1 MRYRVLLL
9 WWLLCAVAWAQN
21 WQALEERS
29 FKISVPEH
37 WKVGKDAL
45 GFFQAAPV
53 LDQPPWV
60 KVVSATAPEG
70 FDLDAY
76 VERSQS
82 AWRKVW
88 KVEKVEKAEVADCEA
103 RKVLL
108 NQKLPN
114 GQVTRQL
121 KVFLSGKGQ
130 TYVISFASPPSRFE
144 ALQGVFGQILDSFE
158 PVAPELNDKEFTKL
172 THELLELI
180 IKQLKLD
187 PDDVSHQVRMEVK
200 QRARRLRVSYGTGE
214 WARRD
219 RYRKADTAAELF
231 DEATFWARYGDDA
244 EEKDK
249 AAQAWSELK
258 VLLSQ
263 PAPHRPPD
271 PPDE

>member
-1 MRYRVLLL
+1 MRYRVLFFG
-9 WWLLCAVAWAQN
+9 WLLCAVAWAQN
-21 WQALEERS
+21 WHTLDERS

-37 WKVGKDAL
+37 WRVGRDAL

-60 KVVSATAPEG
+60 KVVSATAPDG

-76 VERSQS
+76 VDRSQS
-82 AWRKVW
+82 AWRNVW
-88 KVEKVEKAEVADCEA
+88 KVEKVEKAEVADCDA

-121 KVFLSGKGQ
+121 KVFLSAKGQ

-144 ALQGVFGQILDSFE
+144 SLEGVFEQILDSFE
-158 PVAPELNDKEFTKL
+158 PVVPALNEKEFMKL
-172 THELLELI
+172 THELLDLI
-180 IKQLKLD
+180 VRQLKLR
-187 PDDVSHQVRMEVK
+187 PQEVTHEVRMEVK

-214 WARRD
+214 WGRRD
-219 RYRKADTAAELF
+219 RYRKADAAAELF
-231 DEATFWARYGDDA
+231 DEATFWVRYGDDPD
-244 EEKDK
+244 ERSKGS
-249 AAQAWSELK
+249 QAWSELK
-258 VLLSQ
+258 ALLNP
-263 PAPHRPPD
+263 PAPRRPPN